1 MENLKG
7 NGKHLLLGV
16 TGGIATGKTAV
27 ANMLEEMGAPIIDFD
42 VLARKVV
49 EPEEPAWKEIVSFFG
64 EQVLQE
70 DRTLDR
76 KKISGIVFSD
86 IEKRKKLE
94 SFTHPRIGEEF
105 MKQVDEITSKTPDAV
120 IQVVIPLLIEGHMQH
135 MFDKILVVYQEAENI
150 IASQLPIDEKLGY
163 ADFVVN
169 NEKTLDD
176 ARKQVEDLWQDLKNT
191 KS

>member
-1 MENLKG
+1 
-7 NGKHLLLGV
+7 
-16 TGGIATGKTAV
+16 
-27 ANMLEEMGAPIIDFD
+27 MGAPIVDFD

-49 EPEEPAWKEIVSFFG
+49 EPEEPAWQEIVAFFG

-70 DRTLDR
+70 DKTLDR
-76 KKISGIVFSD
+76 KKISEIVFSD

-105 MKQVDEITSKTPDAV
+105 LKQVDEITSKTPDAI

-135 MFDKILVVYQEAENI
+135 MFDKILVVYTSREIQIERLALRDGISKQEAETI

-169 NEKTLDD
+169 NEKTLDE
-176 ARKQVEDLWQDLKNT
+176 ARKQVEDLWPDLQKMQKVKNR
-191 KS
+191 